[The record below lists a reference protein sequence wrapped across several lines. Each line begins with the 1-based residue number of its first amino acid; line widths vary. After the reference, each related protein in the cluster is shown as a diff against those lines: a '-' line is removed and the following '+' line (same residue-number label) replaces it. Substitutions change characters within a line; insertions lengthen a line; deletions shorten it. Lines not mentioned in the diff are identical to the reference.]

1 MKQMRLSTKH
11 DINYLLNKKKFFVK
25 ASCPACNKKKYHYY
39 FKKNGFRYC
48 ICKNCRTYFVNPRPN
63 LKLLENFYKQSK
75 VYEYFNKFIF
85 PQTEKVRSRKIF
97 LPRVKKII
105 KICKNRNIKKPK
117 IMDIGAGYGT
127 FLRNAKKSKFFAKLL
142 AVEPS
147 TDGANNCRKIKLEVF
162 EDILENVNLKL
173 TGKLDIITSFEVI
186 EHLFS
191 PIEFLKVIKKFI
203 KKNGLFIITCPNG
216 EGFDI
221 QLLKKESNSIDH
233 EHLNYFNP
241 ESIKK
246 LYQRAGFEIIQ
257 IFKPGKLDLDIVLN
271 NYDKNKSNIRRNE
284 NFISKFII
292 ENNNNKIK
300 KNFQKFL
307 NENNLSSNMWVVAK
321 LK

>member
-1 MKQMRLSTKH
+1 MKQMQLSTEH
-11 DINYLLNKKKFFVK
+11 DVKYLLKRKKFFVK
-25 ASCPACNKKKYHYY
+25 TNCPACNKKKSKYY
-39 FKKNGFRYC
+39 FTKNGFKYN
-48 ICKNCRTYFVNPRPN
+48 ICNNCRTYFVNPRPS
-63 LKLLENFYKQSK
+63 LKLLDSFYKQSK

-85 PQTEKVRSRKIF
+85 PQTEKIRSKKIF

-105 KICKNRNIKKPK
+105 KICKNKNIKKPN

-127 FLRNAKKSKFFAKLL
+127 FLKSAKETKFFTKLL

-147 TDGANNCRKIKLEVF
+147 EHGANNCRRIKLKVF
-162 EDILENVNLKL
+162 EDILENLNVKL
-173 TGKLDIITSFEVI
+173 TGKLDLITSFEVV

-191 PIEFLKVIKKFI
+191 PIKFLKLIKKFI

-246 LYQRAGFEIIQ
+246 LYERAGFEIVQ
-257 IFKPGKLDLDIVLN
+257 IFTPGKLDVDIVFN
-271 NYDKNKSNIRRNE
+271 NYEKNKLKIKKNE
-284 NFISKFII
+284 NFITKFIL
-292 ENNNNKIK
+292 ESKNKKIK
-300 KNFQKFL
+300 ENFQKFL
-307 NENNLSSNMWVVAK
+307 IENNLSSNMWVVAK